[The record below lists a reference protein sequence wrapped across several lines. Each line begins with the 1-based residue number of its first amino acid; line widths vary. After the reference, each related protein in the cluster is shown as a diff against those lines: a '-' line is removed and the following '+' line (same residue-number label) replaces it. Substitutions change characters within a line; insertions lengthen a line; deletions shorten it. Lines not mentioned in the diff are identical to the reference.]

1 MIARCGDGRY
11 AAVDAREIPGMT
23 FVMQARRTEGLSP
36 RAARPQGRVACGPGP
51 YESRKPRFRGR
62 SMSSGNRQESRA
74 DSGSPENPPSLCH
87 RYREGRKPLTEP
99 GLAAMRPPVSMP
111 ADPEACFRLPELITK
126 KRLEIKSFFFFSRN
140 FSIRHS
146 GSAGR
151 RPGPGAP
158 RPGTKNRPGRR
169 CARKRPGSPVIAP
182 DLQPG
187 ERLSER
193 PPTAGRLPR
202 GRPAPASPPFP
213 PTPSR

>member
-11 AAVDAREIPGMT
+11 ASVDAREIPGMT

-74 DSGSPENPPSLCH
+74 DSGSPENLPSLCH

-146 GSAGR
+146 GECRTETGARKSPAGAER
-151 RPGPGAP
+151 QNGPPMRPQAP
-158 RPGTKNRPGRR
+158 R
-169 CARKRPGSPVIAP
+169 
-182 DLQPG
+182 QPG
-187 ERLSER
+187 FHSLYPIS
-193 PPTAGRLPR
+193 
-202 GRPAPASPPFP
+202 
-213 PTPSR
+213 

>member
-1 MIARCGDGRY
+1 
-11 AAVDAREIPGMT
+11 MT

-74 DSGSPENPPSLCH
+74 DSGSPENLPSLCH

-99 GLAAMRPPVSMP
+99 GLAAIRPPVSMP

-169 CARKRPGSPVIAP
+169 CARKRPGSPVSIP
-182 DLQPG
+182 YTRFPRPG
-187 ERLSER
+187 TRAFSER

-202 GRPAPASPPFP
+202 GRPARPSSLPSP
-213 PTPSR
+213 PTPCR